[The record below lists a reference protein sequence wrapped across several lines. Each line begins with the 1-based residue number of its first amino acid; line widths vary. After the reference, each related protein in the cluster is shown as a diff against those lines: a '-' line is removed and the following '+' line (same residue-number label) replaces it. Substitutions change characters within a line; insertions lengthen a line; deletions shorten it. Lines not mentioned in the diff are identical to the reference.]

1 MTPTRALA
9 LLLLASCAASKP
21 PPPKPPP
28 EPPERTTAQPTQAP
42 ADTAQQPKI
51 VQAQALLMGRP
62 LVVPPE
68 VVAPRTGALAP
79 RTGVMAPETVGPA
92 PVGKVPP
99 LMIVH
104 PPEVPEK
111 PASPETTKPPVPVI
125 VNPPKVDERE
135 PEDAGRQDRPPK
147 PNAVKIADPNWEPV
161 APDAPRYL
169 PCSYEGLGGG
179 GPFRTEKAPPDWAR
193 CTYRCGRYQVDLY
206 DMRWPKPEPGKTP
219 SEQLKT
225 LCEKWIQR
233 AEEHARRFDDA
244 LKRRQGQ

>member
-1 MTPTRALA
+1 
-9 LLLLASCAASKP
+9 LLLASCATP
-21 PPPKPPP
+21 EPKPPP
-28 EPPERTTAQPTQAP
+28 ELPARTTAQPTQAP

-68 VVAPRTGALAP
+68 VVAPRTGVLAP

-99 LMIVH
+99 LIIVH

-135 PEDAGRQDRPPK
+135 PEEAARKDRPPQPPEVAVADQDWRPAE
-147 PNAVKIADPNWEPV
+147 PN
-161 APDAPRYL
+161 APRYL
-169 PCSYEGLGGG
+169 PCSYVSLGGS
-179 GPFRTEKAPPDWAR
+179 GPFRPEKAPADWVR
-193 CTYRCGRYQVDLY
+193 CYFRCGRYQVKLNDIR
-206 DMRWPKPEPGKTP
+206 MPKPDDSGKP
-219 SEQLKT
+219 QDERAI
-225 LCEKWIQR
+225 CEKWIKR
-233 AEEHARRFDDA
+233 AENEARSYDA
-244 LKRRQGQ
+244 ALRARGK